1 MPDVR
6 DARVRKRETS
16 ETFSRSRY
24 TAPQSAEAARQGGPA
39 GRPGREAFPEGP
51 NEAIAEFTTVGRSDM
66 QETRVTHT

>member
-24 TAPQSAEAARQGGPA
+24 TTFSRSHAAERF
-39 GRPGREAFPEGP
+39 GREAFTKGP
-51 NEAIAEFTTVGRSDM
+51 NEAIAEFTTVGRSHM
-66 QETRVTHT
+66 QETRVTSTRAGK